1 MSHFLASSEAQD
13 AFWNISSHGG
23 ATVISPL
30 KQKTDNLNA
39 KTLWNS
45 GYSLQLKWEI
55 PLYVIY
61 KV

>member
-39 KTLWNS
+39 KTFRLLFTAQMRDSIVCN
-45 GYSLQLKWEI
+45 I
-55 PLYVIY
+55 
-61 KV
+61 